1 MVQVNPTTD
10 VLTVPAAAPRRA
22 NTPTSRNSSFL
33 VEEAPLTRFPPNSGS
48 TELVHTFPYYLTQ
61 AAKSFVAKGAH
72 VIISSQTPNN
82 PDESGIFT
90 PGPSRFVDLA
100 KTAATNAK
108 VDYVDHNAYSYAAYK
123 PLPVETVDGYFPNDH
138 THTSPKGADL
148 VAQAFVRGLVCGGSL
163 LGGYVKNATDVIEG
177 ACLK

>member
-10 VLTVPAAAPRRA
+10 APIALAAAPRPA
-22 NTPTSRNSSFL
+22 NTPTSKISSSLTISKRNTTDFSPS
-33 VEEAPLTRFPPNSGS
+33 NSGS

-61 AAKSFVAKGAH
+61 AAKSFVSKGAH
-72 VIISSQTPNN
+72 VLISSQTPNN

-90 PGPSRFVDLA
+90 SGPSRFVDLA

-108 VDYVDHNAYSYAAYK
+108 VDFVDHNAYSYAAYK
-123 PLPVETVDGYFPNDH
+123 ALSVKTVDGFFPNDH
-138 THTSPKGADL
+138 T
-148 VAQAFVRGLVCGGSL
+148 QAFVRGVVCGGSL
-163 LGGYVKNATDVIEG
+163 LGGYVKNDTTAIEG